1 MGDGMREPT
10 WWDDAELVKLIVK
23 ASKAGKLD
31 IVNRKLVKIRRAVE
45 NGADIGKINEF
56 VSRGRFNGSN
66 VDELIEEA
74 K

>member
-1 MGDGMREPT
+1 MGDVTQEPT
-10 WWDDAELVKLIVK
+10 WWDDDELVKLIVK

-31 IVNRKLVKIRRAVE
+31 IVNRKLVKIRHAVE